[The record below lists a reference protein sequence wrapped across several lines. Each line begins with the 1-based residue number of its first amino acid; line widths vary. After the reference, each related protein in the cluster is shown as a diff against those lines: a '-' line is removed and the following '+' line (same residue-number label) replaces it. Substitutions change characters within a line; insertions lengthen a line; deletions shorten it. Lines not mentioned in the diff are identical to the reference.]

1 MEEPKKRKIWLYVIY
16 GLIAVGIIVS
26 IQFVKPLQPQQL
38 AYSDFLNDLNAGQ
51 VQSVTISNTQ
61 ISGTLATSSSTT
73 QFITTIPPGADVQGL
88 ITELQAKGVSFSGQI
103 TSTFWRDFLLTW
115 ILPIAL
121 IVLIWFFIF
130 RRFSRR
136 LGGAGFGGSPM
147 SFGESKVKL
156 YDRSVERVTFDD
168 VAGLDEAKEELREII
183 DFLRYPQKYRSIGA
197 SIPKGVILVGA
208 PGTGKTLLARAVAG
222 EADVPFFSI
231 SGSQFMEMFVG
242 VGAARVRDLFEQ
254 AKSKAPCI
262 VFIDEIDTIAKVR
275 GGAISSGGTEERE
288 QTLNQLLSEM
298 DGFDPQ
304 TGVIILAATNRPE
317 VLDSAI
323 MRPGRFDRQIMID
336 RPDIKGREAILRVHA
351 RNVKLAKD
359 VHLKVVAART
369 PGFAGAELANVVNEA
384 ALLAARKNKREV
396 HEVDFDEAIDRVIGG
411 LELKSRIL
419 GDKERNIVAHHEV
432 GHALAASL
440 LENADPVHRISVIPR
455 GIGALGMTLQL
466 PGEDRYLMTRPE
478 LEDRIG
484 VLMGGRIA
492 EEIIFKEMSTG
503 AQNDLEKATIMAR
516 KMVEEYGMSEK
527 IGPLSLGTERG
538 AKLLSDEYGFG
549 RESNYSEA
557 TAELIDEEVKR
568 VVTHNYRRV
577 RKLLEENRNVLEGV
591 AEVLLQKETL
601 EGDEFRKLVDNYQS
615 KRLKPVPDTEREPEA
630 KPEAEDDGKK
640 KRRTAGSQQ
649 TVQQVETPAA
659 PPHKKAVT

>member
-1 MEEPKKRKIWLYVIY
+1 MEEPKKRKIWLYIIY

-26 IQFVKPLQPQQL
+26 IQFVKPFSPQQI
-38 AYSDFLNDLNAGQ
+38 AYSDFLNDVNAGQ
-51 VQSVTISNTQ
+51 VQSVTISNTT
-61 ISGTLATSSSTT
+61 ITGNLATSSGTT
-73 QFITTIPPGADVQGL
+73 PFTTTIPPGADVQGL
-88 ITELQAKGVSFSGQI
+88 INQLQSKGVTFSGQV
-103 TSTFWRDFLLTW
+103 TNTFWRDFLLTW

-121 IVLIWFFIF
+121 IVFIWFFVF

-136 LGGAGFGGSPM
+136 LGGGLGGGNPM

-156 YDRSVERVTFDD
+156 YDRSGERVTFDD

-183 DFLRYPQKYRSIGA
+183 DFLRFPQKYRSIGA
-197 SIPKGVILVGA
+197 SIPKGVLLVGA

-254 AKSKAPCI
+254 AKAKAPCI

-275 GGAISSGGTEERE
+275 GGAVSSGGTEERE

-336 RPDIKGREAILRVHA
+336 RPDIKGREAILKVHA

-359 VHLKVVAART
+359 VELKVVAART

-384 ALLAARKNKREV
+384 ALLAARKNKKEV

-411 LELKSRIL
+411 LELKSRVL
-419 GDKERNIVAHHEV
+419 GDKERRVVAYHEV

-440 LENADPVHRISVIPR
+440 LQYADPVHRISVIPR
-455 GIGALGMTLQL
+455 GIGSLGMTLQL
-466 PGEDRYLMTRPE
+466 PGEDRYIMTKPE
-478 LEDRIG
+478 IEDRIG

-516 KMVEEYGMSEK
+516 KMVEEYGMSDK
-527 IGPLSLGTERG
+527 IGPLSLGTDRG
-538 AKLLSDEYGFG
+538 AKLLADEYGFG
-549 RESNYSEA
+549 REANYSEA

-568 VVTHNYRRV
+568 VVINNYRRV
-577 RKLLEENRNVLEGV
+577 RKILEENRNVLEGV

-601 EGDEFRKLVDNYQS
+601 EGDEFRRLVDEYQS
-615 KRLKPVPDTEREPEA
+615 KRLKPVPDVEPEVR
-630 KPEAEDDGKK
+630 KAEDDGEDR
-640 KRRTAGSQQ
+640 KRVTNQAPASLRSIEKPAK
-649 TVQQVETPAA
+649 TP
-659 PPHKKAVT
+659 PKKAVT

>member
-1 MEEPKKRKIWLYVIY
+1 MEQPKNKKFWLYVIY
-16 GLIAVGIIVS
+16 GLLAVGIIVS
-26 IQFVKPLQPQQL
+26 IQFVKPFQPQQIS
-38 AYSDFLNDLNAGQ
+38 YSDFTNDVSAGR
-51 VQSVTISNTQ
+51 VSDVTITNTQ
-61 ISGTLATSSSTT
+61 ITGTLTTPSGETQPFVTS
-73 QFITTIPPGADVQGL
+73 IVPGQDVQAL
-88 ITELQAKGVSFSGQI
+88 IDDLKTKGVTFSGRVEN
-103 TSTFWRDFLLTW
+103 TFWRDFLLTW
-115 ILPIAL
+115 ILPIGL
-121 IVLIWFFIF
+121 IVFMWFFVF

-136 LGGAGFGGSPM
+136 LGGVTGNPM

-183 DFLRYPQKYRSIGA
+183 DFLRFPQKYHSIGA
-197 SIPKGVILVGA
+197 SIPKGVLLVGA
-208 PGTGKTLLARAVAG
+208 PGTGKTLLAKAVAG

-254 AKSKAPCI
+254 AKAKAPCI

-275 GGAISSGGTEERE
+275 GGVASSGGTEERE

-298 DGFDPQ
+298 DGFAPQ

-323 MRPGRFDRQIMID
+323 LRPGRFDRQIMID
-336 RPDIKGREAILRVHA
+336 RPDIKGREAILKVHA

-359 VHLKVVAART
+359 VKLKVVAART

-384 ALLAARKNKREV
+384 ALLAARKDKKEV
-396 HEVDFDEAIDRVIGG
+396 HEIDFDEAIDRVIGG

-419 GDKERNIVAHHEV
+419 NDKERHVVAYHEI

-440 LENADPVHRISVIPR
+440 LEHADPVHRISVIPR
-455 GIGALGMTLQL
+455 GIGSLGMTMQL
-466 PGEDRYLMTRPE
+466 PEEDRYLMTKPE
-478 LEDRIG
+478 LEDRLG

-492 EEIIFKEMSTG
+492 EELAFKEISTG
-503 AQNDLEKATIMAR
+503 AQNDLEKATILAR
-516 KMVEEYGMSEK
+516 KMVEEYGMSDK
-527 IGPLSLGTERG
+527 IGPLSLGTDRG
-538 AKLLSDEYGFG
+538 AKLLRDEYGFG

-568 VVTHNYRRV
+568 VILNNYRRV
-577 RKLLEENRNVLEGV
+577 RKLLEENQNVLEAI
-591 AEVLLQKETL
+591 AEILLEKETM
-601 EGDEFRKLVDNYQS
+601 EGEEFRRLVNTHQAKRPKSVRQAESETQS
-615 KRLKPVPDTEREPEA
+615 Q
-630 KPEAEDDGKK
+630 AEDDGSV
-640 KRRTAGSQQ
+640 RRRLGAKQ
-649 TVQQVETPAA
+649 TTLRPVDIPAV
-659 PPHKKAVT
+659 PPPKKAVT